1 MLDSYER
8 LTNVQKATF
17 KDIANKLLAS
27 TFLAR
32 DKKDNK
38 DNYYFVVS
46 YKEVFDEFFAIL
58 GYEVK
63 LDQGVGSIML
73 KSDQNTGFL
82 KLRRD
87 ETIILLILRI
97 LYHERLKE
105 TSLNEN
111 VVITVLDIHEKYN
124 FLEIKKRINKT
135 DLVSALRLFRR
146 FNLIETIGDIT
157 MSNTKVVIM
166 PTILYAINTE
176 EITEVYNT
184 VSRIVSE
191 AGDEES
197 KS

>member
-111 VVITVLDIHEKYN
+111 VVQ
-124 FLEIKKRINKT
+124 F
-135 DLVSALRLFRR
+135 
-146 FNLIETIGDIT
+146 
-157 MSNTKVVIM
+157 
-166 PTILYAINTE
+166 
-176 EITEVYNT
+176 
-184 VSRIVSE
+184 
-191 AGDEES
+191 
-197 KS
+197 

>member
-176 EITEVYNT
+176 VITEVYNT

-191 AGDEES
+191 AGDEE
-197 KS
+197 

>member
-97 LYHERLKE
+97 LYHERLKD

-191 AGDEES
+191 AGDEE
-197 KS
+197 

>member
-1 MLDSYER
+1 MFDSYER

-191 AGDEES
+191 AGDEE
-197 KS
+197 

>member
-38 DNYYFVVS
+38 DNYCFVVS

-191 AGDEES
+191 AGDEE
-197 KS
+197 

>member
-82 KLRRD
+82 KLRRN

-191 AGDEES
+191 AGDEE
-197 KS
+197 

>member
-111 VVITVLDIHEKYN
+111 VVIIVLDIHEKYN

-191 AGDEES
+191 AGDEE
-197 KS
+197 

>member
-105 TSLNEN
+105 TSLSEN

-191 AGDEES
+191 AGDEE
-197 KS
+197 

>member
-8 LTNVQKATF
+8 LTSVQKATF

-63 LDQGVGSIML
+63 LDQGIGAIML
-73 KSDQNTGFL
+73 SSDQNTGFL

-87 ETIILLILRI
+87 ETIILLILRL

-111 VVITVLDIHEKYN
+111 VVISVLDIHEKYN
-124 FLEIKKRINKT
+124 YLEIKKRINKT

-191 AGDEES
+191 AGDEE
-197 KS
+197 

>member
-27 TFLAR
+27 TFFAR

-191 AGDEES
+191 AGDEE
-197 KS
+197 

>member
-87 ETIILLILRI
+87 ETIILIILRI

-191 AGDEES
+191 AGDEE
-197 KS
+197 

>member
-63 LDQGVGSIML
+63 LDQGVGSVML

-191 AGDEES
+191 AGDEE
-197 KS
+197 

>member
-63 LDQGVGSIML
+63 LDQGVGAIML

-87 ETIILLILRI
+87 ETIILLIL
-97 LYHERLKE
+97 
-105 TSLNEN
+105 N
-111 VVITVLDIHEKYN
+111 
-124 FLEIKKRINKT
+124 
-135 DLVSALRLFRR
+135 
-146 FNLIETIGDIT
+146 
-157 MSNTKVVIM
+157 
-166 PTILYAINTE
+166 
-176 EITEVYNT
+176 
-184 VSRIVSE
+184 
-191 AGDEES
+191 
-197 KS
+197 

>member
-111 VVITVLDIHEKYN
+111 VVITVLDIHEKYS

-191 AGDEES
+191 AGDEE
-197 KS
+197 

>member
-87 ETIILLILRI
+87 ETVILLILRI

-191 AGDEES
+191 AGDEE
-197 KS
+197 

>member
-8 LTNVQKATF
+8 LTSVQKATF

-46 YKEVFDEFFAIL
+46 YKEVFDEFFSIL

-63 LDQGVGSIML
+63 LDQGIGAIML
-73 KSDQNTGFL
+73 SSDQNTGFL

-87 ETIILLILRI
+87 ETIILLILRL

-111 VVITVLDIHEKYN
+111 VVISVLDIHEKYN
-124 FLEIKKRINKT
+124 YLEIKKRINKT

-191 AGDEES
+191 AGDEE
-197 KS
+197 

>member
-184 VSRIVSE
+184 VSIIVSE
-191 AGDEES
+191 AGDEE
-197 KS
+197 

>member
-73 KSDQNTGFL
+73 KSDQNTGFH

-191 AGDEES
+191 AGDEE
-197 KS
+197 

>member
-87 ETIILLILRI
+87 ETIILFILRI

-191 AGDEES
+191 AGDEE
-197 KS
+197 

>member
-46 YKEVFDEFFAIL
+46 YKEVFDEFFSIL

-191 AGDEES
+191 AGDEE
-197 KS
+197 

>member
-8 LTNVQKATF
+8 LTSVQKATF

-63 LDQGVGSIML
+63 LDQGIGAIML
-73 KSDQNTGFL
+73 NSDQNTGFL

-87 ETIILLILRI
+87 ETIILLILRL

-111 VVITVLDIHEKYN
+111 VVISVLDIHEKYN
-124 FLEIKKRINKT
+124 YLEIKKRINKT

-191 AGDEES
+191 AGDEE
-197 KS
+197 

>member
-73 KSDQNTGFL
+73 KGDQNTGFL

-191 AGDEES
+191 AGDEE
-197 KS
+197 

>member
-63 LDQGVGSIML
+63 LDQGVGAIML

-135 DLVSALRLFRR
+135 DSVSALRLFRR

-191 AGDEES
+191 AGDEE
-197 KS
+197 

>member
-8 LTNVQKATF
+8 LTSVQKATF

-63 LDQGVGSIML
+63 LDQGIGAIML
-73 KSDQNTGFL
+73 SSDQNTGFL

-87 ETIILLILRI
+87 ETIILLILRL

-111 VVITVLDIHEKYN
+111 VVINILDIHEKYN
-124 FLEIKKRINKT
+124 YLEIKKRINKT

-191 AGDEES
+191 AGDEE
-197 KS
+197 

>member
-32 DKKDNK
+32 NKKDNK

-191 AGDEES
+191 AGDEE
-197 KS
+197 

>member
-1 MLDSYER
+1 MMDSYER

-191 AGDEES
+191 AGDEE
-197 KS
+197 

>member
-8 LTNVQKATF
+8 LSNVQKATF

-32 DKKDNK
+32 NKKDNK

-191 AGDEES
+191 AGDEE
-197 KS
+197 

>member
-8 LTNVQKATF
+8 LTNDQKATF

-191 AGDEES
+191 AGDEE
-197 KS
+197 

>member
-46 YKEVFDEFFAIL
+46 YKELFDEFFAIL

-63 LDQGVGSIML
+63 LDQGVGAIML

-184 VSRIVSE
+184 VSRIISE
-191 AGDEES
+191 AGDEE
-197 KS
+197 

>member
-166 PTILYAINTE
+166 PTILYAINIE

-191 AGDEES
+191 AGDEE
-197 KS
+197 

>member
-146 FNLIETIGDIT
+146 FNLIETIGYIT

-191 AGDEES
+191 AGDEE
-197 KS
+197 

>member
-184 VSRIVSE
+184 VSRIVSD
-191 AGDEES
+191 AGDEE
-197 KS
+197 

>member
-17 KDIANKLLAS
+17 KDIANKLLVS

-191 AGDEES
+191 AGDEEW

>member
-8 LTNVQKATF
+8 LTSVQKATF

-63 LDQGVGSIML
+63 LDQGIGAIML
-73 KSDQNTGFL
+73 SSDQNTGFL

-87 ETIILLILRI
+87 ETIILLILRL

-111 VVITVLDIHEKYN
+111 VVINILDIHEKYN
-124 FLEIKKRINKT
+124 YLEIKKRINKT

-184 VSRIVSE
+184 ISRIVSE
-191 AGDEES
+191 AGDEE
-197 KS
+197 